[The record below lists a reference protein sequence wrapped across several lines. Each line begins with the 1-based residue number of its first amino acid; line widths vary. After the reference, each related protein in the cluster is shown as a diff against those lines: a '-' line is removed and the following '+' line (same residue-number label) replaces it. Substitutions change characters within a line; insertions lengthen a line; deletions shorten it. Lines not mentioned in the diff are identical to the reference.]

1 MLNATH
7 TLSCGLAVLGG
18 FTTVKKGMDDAAF
31 SAFVSDLMMKE
42 IAPAIPYRPA
52 VEQARDFGL
61 KVLDR
66 FRNPH
71 LQHQW
76 MSITMQYSSKM
87 KSRVV
92 PVLLEHY
99 KHHSEAP
106 AHISLGWAAF
116 LLFMR
121 AEKKEGWDEKAGYF
135 ADLWERYPT
144 EEVVMK
150 ALGNTSLWG
159 ADLLLL
165 KGFPEAV
172 LEQLDILMNKGA
184 LTSLALM
191 TMKKDIV

>member
-1 MLNATH
+1 
-7 TLSCGLAVLGG
+7 V
-18 FTTVKKGMDDAAF
+18 
-31 SAFVSDLMMKE
+31 
-42 IAPAIPYRPA
+42 
-52 VEQARDFGL
+52 ARDFGL

-99 KHHSEAP
+99 KHRAEAP
-106 AHISLGWAAF
+106 VHIALGWAAF

-121 AEKKEGWDEKAGYF
+121 AEKKEGWDDRAGYF
-135 ADLWERYPT
+135 ADLWARYPA
-144 EEVVMK
+144 EDVVMR
-150 ALGNTSLWG
+150 ALGDQSLWG
-159 ADLLLL
+159 VDLLLE

-184 LTSLALM
+184 ATALVLLS
-191 TMKKDIV
+191 MKKSIV